1 LLPIAPAGITR
12 EEKGPGGNFVFEPNE
27 NAVLGAVL
35 PHYLSYQIYQMALD
49 TRASEHSARMVAM
62 KNATDNAKQIVKD
75 LTLEYNKVRQAS
87 ITTELL
93 EITTAQLALQ

>member
-1 LLPIAPAGITR
+1 M
-12 EEKGPGGNFVFEPNE
+12 
-27 NAVLGAVL
+27 VLDA
-35 PHYLSYQIYQMALD
+35 
-49 TRASEHSARMVAM
+49 RASEHSARMVAM